1 MPDISGLMDRLTR
14 RGFQVRWFDTGAQA
28 ADWLDQELD
37 GQTIG
42 FGGSESLRALG
53 LYQRL
58 KTHNRVL
65 WHWMDQQERRAA
77 FSAPVYLTS
86 ANALAE
92 TGELVN
98 IDAGGNRVAASSY
111 GPERLIFLIGINKLT
126 ADLDSAIRRARE
138 TAAPKN
144 CLRLNQSTPCT
155 RPPYQCVDCASP
167 DRLCKVMTIHLGRP
181 LCIPRADILLVGESL
196 GF

>member
-1 MPDISGLMDRLTR
+1 MPNIPQLLKRLEQ
-14 RGFQVRWFDTGAQA
+14 RGFQARYFDTGVQA
-28 ADWLDQELD
+28 ADWLDLELD

-42 FGGSESLRALG
+42 FGGSDTLRSLD

-58 KTHNRVL
+58 KTHNQVF
-65 WHWMDQQERRAA
+65 WHWIAQEERKPA
-77 FSAPVYLTS
+77 FSAPVYLSS

-92 TGELVN
+92 TGEIVN

-126 ADLDSAIRRARE
+126 PDLESAVRRARQV
-138 TAAPKN
+138 AAPKN
-144 CLRLNQSTPCT
+144 CLRLERNTPCT
-155 RPPYQCVDCASP
+155 RPPYQCADCASP

-181 LCIPRADILLVGESL
+181 LCIPRADVLLVGESL